1 MSDLAVQTHGLTK
14 RFGSVTA
21 LDGLVLSIPAGAI
34 FGVIG
39 PNGAGKTTLMRLL
52 LDVLR
57 PTSGRVEVLGQDP
70 RAGGAALRSRIG
82 YLPGELR
89 LESRLPGQS
98 MLEYWGRLGGPVDMG
113 YAGKL
118 AERLGLD
125 LTRPADKLS
134 KGNKQKLGLVQAF
147 MHRPDLLVLD
157 EPTSGLDPLVQ
168 QEFVELTRE
177 ARDDG
182 ATVFLS
188 SHVLSEVEELAD
200 TAAVLRR
207 GQVVR
212 EASVHELRSSAARHL
227 HALLDA
233 DEAALRSALA
243 ERGLGALSVQPAAVD
258 RLSVSGLVEGRAD
271 ELVKALSGFHVVDLT
286 LAEPDLEE
294 SVLHL
299 YEEAA
304 Q

>member
-1 MSDLAVQTHGLTK
+1 MTTAAVQTHGLTK

-21 LDGLVLSIPAGAI
+21 LDALQLTVPAGAI

-52 LDVLR
+52 LDLLR
-57 PTSGRVEVLGQDP
+57 PTSGHVEVLGRDP
-70 RAGGAALRSRIG
+70 RTGGSALRSRIG

-89 LESRLPGQS
+89 LEGRLSGQS
-98 MLEYWGRLGGPVDMG
+98 MLEYWGSLGGPVDLW
-113 YAGKL
+113 YAGTL

-125 LTRPADKLS
+125 LARPAGKLS

-147 MHRPDLLVLD
+147 MHRPELLVLD

-168 QEFVELTRE
+168 QEFVALARE
-177 ARDDG
+177 SRDAG

-200 TAAVLRR
+200 AAAVLRR
-207 GQVVR
+207 GRVVR
-212 EASVHELRSSAARHL
+212 VASIHELRSSAARHL
-227 HALLDA
+227 HALLDG
-233 DEAALRSALA
+233 DEAELRAALA
-243 ERGLGALSVQPAAVD
+243 AHGLGGLTVQAVSAG
-258 RLSVSGLVEGRAD
+258 RLTVSGVVEGQAD
-271 ELVKALSGFHVVDLT
+271 GLVKALAGFHLVDLT

-294 SVLHL
+294 SVLQL
-299 YEEAA
+299 YEEASR
-304 Q
+304 

>member
-1 MSDLAVQTHGLTK
+1 MSTAAVQTHGLTK
-14 RFGSVTA
+14 RFGPVTA
-21 LDGLVLSIPAGAI
+21 LDNLDLVIPRGSI

-52 LDVLR
+52 LDLLR
-57 PTSGRVEVLGQDP
+57 PTSGRIEVLGQPP
-70 RAGGAALRSRIG
+70 REGGAALRARVG

-89 LESRLPGQS
+89 LEGRLTGRD
-98 MLEYWGRLGGPVDMG
+98 MLEFWAGLGGG
-113 YAGKL
+113 ASLSYAATL

-125 LTRPADKLS
+125 LTRPAGKLS

-168 QEFVELTRE
+168 QVFADLARE
-177 ARDDG
+177 ARDAG

-200 TAAVLRR
+200 TAAVLRTGR
-207 GQVVR
+207 VVR
-212 EASVHELRSSAARHL
+212 EAAVHELRSSAARHL
-227 HALLDA
+227 HALVDGE
-233 DEAALRSALA
+233 EATVRSALEA
-243 ERGLGALSVQPAAVD
+243 RGLDALAAQPSGSGRVA
-258 RLSVSGLVEGRAD
+258 VSGLVEGRAD
-271 ELVKALSGFHVVDLT
+271 DLVKALAGFHVVDLT

-294 SVLHL
+294 SVLQL

-304 Q
+304 R